1 MMGSF
6 LRTAHATALWLA
18 CATGLVVSTMGVA
31 CAKTGYV
38 VGSPDDVVLHQI
50 RVARAVPE
58 RLDATSRIGPVRHTA
73 LRETAQTLGV
83 QAGLGVESRRIM
95 AILEA
100 RADQLDRRFRFNE
113 LMMDVGVLP
122 PVISQADDAV
132 ALDGP
137 TMRVAQRLYRLDEP
151 ARFVTAAPTW
161 RDWLLVGLAPGLHPQ
176 VPQIQQLLPR
186 DEQEQIFWQAAVDE
200 AYATGV
206 AQAQSI
212 FDLNMARLERS
223 YVGMRLFLDLYARG
237 MVTKPQIVAAESIIE
252 RDDPRTIVV
261 GSTVFRITRHS
272 DFVEEF
278 DRWKPLGR

>member
-1 MMGSF
+1 M
-6 LRTAHATALWLA
+6 
-18 CATGLVVSTMGVA
+18 
-31 CAKTGYV
+31 TGYV
-38 VGSPDDVVLHQI
+38 VGSPDDIMLQQI
-50 RVARAVPE
+50 RDARAVPE
-58 RLDATSRIGPVRHTA
+58 RLDAASRIGPVRHTA

-95 AILEA
+95 AILDA

-113 LMMDVGVLP
+113 LMMGVGVLP
-122 PVISQADDAV
+122 PVISQAEDAV

-161 RDWLLVGLAPGLHPQ
+161 RDWLLVGLAPGLHPR
-176 VPQIQQLLPR
+176 VPQAQHLLPR
-186 DEQEQIFWQAAVDE
+186 DEQEQMFWQAVVQE
-200 AYATGV
+200 AYAAGV

-212 FDLNMARLERS
+212 FELNMARLERT

-252 RDDPRTIVV
+252 RDDAHTVV
-261 GSTVFRITRHS
+261 IGSTVFRITRHS

-278 DRWKPLGR
+278 NRWKPLGR